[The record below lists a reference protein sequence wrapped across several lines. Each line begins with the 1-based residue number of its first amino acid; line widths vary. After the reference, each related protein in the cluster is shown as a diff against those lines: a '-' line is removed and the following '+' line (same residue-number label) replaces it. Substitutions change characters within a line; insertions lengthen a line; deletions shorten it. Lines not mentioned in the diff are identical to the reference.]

1 MWHFHEGMGWWM
13 VFGGIFMVLFWA
25 AIIAFIVWGIKKATD
40 RDKPE
45 TENGRKSNAL
55 KIVEERY
62 ARGEISKDEFERIKK
77 DLT

>member
-1 MWHFHEGMGWWM
+1 
-13 VFGGIFMVLFWA
+13 
-25 AIIAFIVWGIKKATD
+25 VWGIKKATD